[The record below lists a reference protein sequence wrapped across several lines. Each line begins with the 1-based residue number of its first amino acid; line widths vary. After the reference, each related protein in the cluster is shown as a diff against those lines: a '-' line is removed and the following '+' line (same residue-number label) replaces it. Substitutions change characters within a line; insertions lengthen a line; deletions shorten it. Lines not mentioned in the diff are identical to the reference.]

1 MTKLEKVIK
10 GLEICSA
17 GKWNSSGGR
26 DHTSCPYYPA
36 GYTGCTGKLLMRDAL
51 ELLEAQ
57 RWRKFEFREL
67 DEEEKAEHPDWCYII
82 VNTPDDGE
90 EILVSNGRYVWK
102 DEFINDGDQCYL
114 DSDHDMENCWWMPLP
129 EPPKEGDSE

>member
-1 MTKLEKVIK
+1 MTKLEKVVK
-10 GLEICSA
+10 GLECCSTNRCK
-17 GKWNSSGGR
+17 GQK
-26 DHTSCPYYPA
+26 CPYHQEPEEWRDLDCNA
-36 GYTGCTGKLLMRDAL
+36 ELALDAL
-51 ELLEAQ
+51 ELLEAH

-67 DEEEKAEHPDWCYII
+67 DEEEKAEHPDWCYIM

-102 DEFINDGDQCYL
+102 DEFINNGDQCYL

-129 EPPKEGDSE
+129 EPPKEGDGE